1 MSFSSDGSAAP
12 ASPDA
17 RRPSATLKSLRIFI
31 SSPSDVAEER
41 LIARRVIGR
50 LGAQFG
56 DAVHFEPVFWEHK
69 PLVATASFQEQLL
82 RPSESDIVVVVL
94 WSRFGTPL
102 PGHIR
107 RADGTAYGSGTEFEF
122 EDAVEGFL
130 RNGRP
135 SILVYRKTAL
145 AALPADTDLLAD
157 HLRQKQALDRFVA
170 KWLRNDADGTFKA
183 AFHNFASP
191 ADFEDLVEAHIAGLA
206 EASLPAGA
214 NVRGMAPTWRG
225 GSPFRGLAAFE
236 PEHAAVFFG
245 RTAAVASVLMKL
257 RVQAESRRAFVLVV
271 SMSGGGKSS
280 LVRAGVLPLLT
291 QPGVVGHAT
300 RWRYAVMRPSDG
312 QGHLVSALARAVVQP
327 GAVPEIEALDPAWL
341 DAGAAESGPTP
352 TAFAER
358 VCAGLVAAAG
368 QPDDAG
374 ECHLALVVDQLEEMF
389 SDDRIDAGERVA
401 FVDAIAALARSG
413 KVWVVATMRSDVY
426 PRLAELPGLIA
437 LKEGDGQFDLLPPT
451 VREIGQI
458 IRLPAAASGLRFEVR
473 TSTAERLDDAI
484 RDAAAKNPGALPL
497 LQFLLEEL
505 YKRRSADDVLTF
517 RAYEE
522 LGGVEGALVQRA
534 EAVLA
539 GVSPRAQQALPAVL
553 RELVTFAHDD
563 DSKALRRIA
572 PRTAFDDPAAS
583 ELVDAMVDAR
593 LLVTALDDQ
602 GRAAISLAHEALL
615 EFWPRLRDWREQD
628 RELLLVH
635 ARLSAATRAWDRE
648 GRSGDFLLS
657 RGKPLGEAKTL
668 VEAGMR
674 LSPDE
679 SALIAASERRGRQF
693 ALLRGGAIAGLV
705 VLTIVAGV
713 AAYRANVE
721 SGRARVQAKTA
732 QRTTDFMVSLFSIA
746 DPEENQGEK
755 VTVREIL
762 DKGVTQIGSELEGE
776 EGVRGNLLRAMGQ
789 AYNGLGLY
797 PKAKEVLT
805 AALAQAER
813 SGVAA
818 DVVNARLALADN
830 RYQDGDYA
838 AAETLFRD
846 ALKSATALHGEDHA
860 TIARALTGLGETL
873 SERDGADEAE
883 RVLRRALAMNIKQDG
898 EQHSNTAR
906 TLEVLARLMALG
918 DRVQEAEGFYGRAL
932 AIRRSLLGEQ
942 STSVALILNNLGALY
957 FQVGRY
963 DDALGAY
970 AKALPIYRKAFGPDH
985 RNVAAVLNNIGRN
998 ELLIGRLDEAQ
1009 GHLGEALAIDRKV
1022 LAAGHEDFIPPLN
1035 SLAMV
1040 MLARGD
1046 PGAARPLA
1054 DEALEIS
1061 RARQHWMLNQVLG
1074 TSSEIDLATG
1084 RLREGREAL
1093 EQARSALRAKYGSK
1107 LDDTE
1112 AWRAAVLDCTE
1123 ASYQLHVK
1131 DYPAAEQLLLAS
1143 LPKLEA
1149 RFGRRSLYADRAR
1162 ERLIALYS
1170 ATGRESQAEL
1180 YKRGLD
1186 ARGLRRPP

>member
-1 MSFSSDGSAAP
+1 VSFSSDGPAAT
-12 ASPDA
+12 ASLDA
-17 RRPSATLKSLRIFI
+17 RRSSAALKNLRIFI

-107 RADGTAYGSGTEFEF
+107 RTDGTAYGSGTEFEF
-122 EDAVEGFL
+122 EDAVEGFR
-130 RNGRP
+130 RNGKP
-135 SILVYRKTAL
+135 GILVYRKTAL
-145 AALPADTDLLAD
+145 AALPADTDLLED

-170 KWLRNDADGTFKA
+170 KWFRNDADGTFKA

-206 EASLPAGA
+206 EAHLPAGT
-214 NVRGMAPTWRG
+214 NVSGLAPTWRE

-245 RTAAVASVLMKL
+245 RTAAVATVLMKL
-257 RVQAESRRAFVLVV
+257 RLQAEFRRAFVLVV

-312 QGHLVSALARAVVQP
+312 QGDLKLALARALVQP
-327 GAVPEIEALDPAWL
+327 GALPQTGACDPDWIEQTV
-341 DAGAAESGPTP
+341 AATGRS
-352 TAFAER
+352 FAER
-358 VCAGLVAAAG
+358 VCKGLDDVARSDAEDPADAAT
-368 QPDDAG
+368 
-374 ECHLALVVDQLEEMF
+374 ECHLALVVDQLEEIF
-389 SDDRIDAGERVA
+389 SDERIGAGDREA
-401 FVDAIAALARSG
+401 FVDTIAALARSG
-413 KVWVVATMRSDVY
+413 KVWVVATLRSDVY
-426 PRLAELPGLIA
+426 PRLAELPALIE

-505 YKRRSADDVLTF
+505 YKRRRSDDVLTF

-539 GVSPRAQQALPAVL
+539 GVGPGARRALPAVL

-572 PRTAFDDPAAS
+572 PRTAFDNAEAG
-583 ELVDAMVDAR
+583 ELVDALVDAR
-593 LLVTALDDQ
+593 LLVTALDEQ
-602 GRAAISLAHEALL
+602 GHAAISLAHEALL
-615 EFWPRLRDWREQD
+615 EFWPRLRAWREQD

-635 ARLSAATRAWDRE
+635 ARLSAATRAWERE
-648 GRSGDFLLS
+648 DRSGDFLLA

-668 VEAGMR
+668 VAAGMR
-674 LSPDE
+674 LSPIE

-705 VLTIVAGV
+705 VLTGVAGV

-721 SGRARVQAKTA
+721 SGRARVQATTA

-746 DPEENQGEK
+746 NPEENQGEK

-762 DKGVTQIGSELEGE
+762 DKGVSQISNELEGE

-797 PKAKEVLT
+797 PKANDVLT
-805 AALAQAER
+805 AALVQAER
-813 SGVAA
+813 SGIAA
-818 DVVNARLALADN
+818 DVVKSTLALADN
-830 RYQDGDYA
+830 RYQDGDYS
-838 AAETLFRD
+838 AAESLYKGALEAATTLY
-846 ALKSATALHGEDHA
+846 GPNHA
-860 TIARALTGLGETL
+860 VVAQALTGLGESM
-873 SERDGADEAE
+873 SERDASGEAE
-883 RVLRRALAMNIKQDG
+883 SLLRKALAVNIKLHG
-898 EQHSNTAR
+898 ERHADTAR
-906 TLEVLARLMALG
+906 TLETLG
-918 DRVQEAEGFYGRAL
+918 RVMYFLGRYQEAEPLFERAL
-932 AIRRSLLGEQ
+932 GIQQTLSGPRSAN
-942 STSVALILNNLGALY
+942 VALDLNSLGSLY

-963 DDALGAY
+963 DAAVDAWS
-970 AKALPIYRKAFGPDH
+970 KALPIYRDVFGPQH
-985 RNVAAVLNNIGRN
+985 RNVANVLNNVGRV
-998 ELLIGRLDEAQ
+998 ELLTGRLEAAAT
-1009 GHLGEALAIDRKV
+1009 HLSEALSIDRKV
-1022 LAAGHEDFIPPLN
+1022 LAPGHDDFILPLN
-1035 SLAMV
+1035 SMAMV
-1040 MLARGD
+1040 MLAEGNQEK
-1046 PGAARPLA
+1046 ARPLVE
-1054 DEALEIS
+1054 EALEIARS
-1061 RARQHWMLNQVLG
+1061 RRHWMLGQVLG
-1074 TSSEIDLATG
+1074 TQAELDVTSRRMQDA
-1084 RLREGREAL
+1084 RLSL
-1093 EQARSALRAKYGSK
+1093 DQARTALQSQYGVK
-1107 LDDTE
+1107 LNDSE
-1112 AWRAAVLDCTE
+1112 AWRLAVLDCTE
-1123 ASYQLHVK
+1123 GYYELQRQNP
-1131 DYPAAEQLLLAS
+1131 DRAEQLLLTALPILETRFGKRSFYTDRALARLVDVYTATGHGDRAS
-1143 LPKLEA
+1143 LYRK
-1149 RFGRRSLYADRAR
+1149 
-1162 ERLIALYS
+1162 RLAQS
-1170 ATGRESQAEL
+1170 
-1180 YKRGLD
+1180 
-1186 ARGLRRPP
+1186 